1 MNELEKVSELQKLI
15 DGSDNIVF
23 FGGAGVSTSSGIKD
37 FRGKNGLYKS
47 VTDYPPEYLLSSAC
61 FYKNQELFFDFYKTN
76 LNSLNVEPNIVHKYL
91 KKLEDIGKLK
101 AIVTQNID
109 GLHQKAGSTNVLE
122 IHGSIYH
129 NHCLKCSKSYDAE
142 YVFKSTGIPKCS
154 CGGTIKPDVVL
165 YGEMLP
171 EKIVNKA
178 CLAISNADLLIVA
191 GTSLTVE
198 PAASMINLFK
208 GKNLVILN
216 DTKTPYDN
224 VATLVI
230 HADLKDIFENLKA

>member
-15 DGSDNIVF
+15 DEANNIVF

-61 FYKNQELFFDFYKTN
+61 FYKEPDLFFEFYKNN
-76 LNSLNVEPNIVHKYL
+76 LNSLSVEPNIVHKYL
-91 KKLEDIGKLK
+91 KKLEDKGKLK

-109 GLHQKAGSTNVLE
+109 GLHQAAGSTNVLE

-129 NHCLKCSKSYDAE
+129 NHCLKCSKSYDVSF
-142 YVFKSTGIPKCS
+142 VFESVGIPKCS
-154 CGGTIKPDVVL
+154 CGGTIKPNVVL

-171 EKIVNKA
+171 EKALNKA

-216 DTKTPYDN
+216 DTKTSYDN
-224 VATLVI
+224 IATLVI
-230 HADLKDIFENLKA
+230 HANLKNVFENLRV

>member
-15 DGSDNIVF
+15 DEANNIVF

-61 FYKNQELFFDFYKTN
+61 FYKEPELFFEFYKNN
-76 LNSLNVEPNIVHKYL
+76 LNSLNVEPNIIHKYL
-91 KKLEDIGKLK
+91 KKLESNGKLK

-109 GLHQKAGSTNVLE
+109 GLHQAAGSTNVLE

-129 NHCLKCSKSYDAE
+129 NHCLKCGKSYDAKN
-142 YVFKSTGIPKCS
+142 VFESEGIPKCS

-171 EKIVNKA
+171 EKALNKA

-216 DTKTPYDN
+216 DSKTPYDS

>member
-1 MNELEKVSELQKLI
+1 MNELEKVSKLQKLI
-15 DGSDNIVF
+15 DESDNIVF

-61 FYKNQELFFDFYKTN
+61 FYKEPELFFEFYKNN
-76 LNSLNVEPNIVHKYL
+76 LNSLSVEPNIVHKYL
-91 KKLEDIGKLK
+91 KKLEDNGKLK

-109 GLHQKAGSTNVLE
+109 GLHQAAGSTNVLE

-129 NHCLKCSKSYDAE
+129 NHCLKCSKIYDASF
-142 YVFKSTGIPKCS
+142 VFESVGIPKCS

-171 EKIVNKA
+171 EKALNKA

-216 DTKTPYDN
+216 DSKTPYDN

>member
-15 DGSDNIVF
+15 DEANNIVF

-47 VTDYPPEYLLSSAC
+47 VTDFPPEYLLSSAC
-61 FYKNQELFFDFYKTN
+61 FYKEPDLFFEFYKNN
-76 LNSLNVEPNIVHKYL
+76 LNSLSVEPNIVHKYL
-91 KKLEDIGKLK
+91 KKLEDKGKLK

-109 GLHQKAGSTNVLE
+109 GLHQSAGSTNVLE

-129 NHCLKCSKSYDAE
+129 NHCLKCSKSYDASF
-142 YVFKSTGIPKCS
+142 VFESVGIPKCS
-154 CGGTIKPDVVL
+154 CGGIIKPDVVL

-171 EKIVNKA
+171 GDTLNKA

-198 PAASMINLFK
+198 PAASMMNLFK

-216 DTKTPYDN
+216 DGKTLYDN